1 MIWPI
6 ANFTVELLPAQEF
19 GQNISV
25 GWNMDKGSYVTVEV
39 YYNELLC
46 CKRSKINHVGSHC
59 NCLIADPAFFD
70 PDGFVHFRIYAYNN
84 VSNVTEFLEVEVL
97 TIIHNAKIS
106 ALTSYA
112 SWGIGVEGTGSQRNV
127 FPSEYPVQFDV
138 TFDGKPAN
146 VTIIDWTFNC
156 SVSSAI
162 GSENRTNFFKQFPSG
177 IAQMCDVNV
186 VLTNNISTYSTSITI
201 DLKVSLI
208 FTSLTYNGPLKPNR
222 SMTFNLLFE
231 KFGQGTCV
239 VIDMGDNS
247 SLLVFGETSCETK
260 IDASQINPNI
270 VDDPP
275 LTFSER
281 NSETSIITIEHEY
294 LAGVGSYPVKMS
306 AVNLLVNITES
317 LIAVVIPF
325 VCKYPNVTV
334 TGKIMHNFYV
344 TQKTFSSILLLFSFC

>member
-6 ANFTVELLPAQEF
+6 ANFTVEPLPAQEF

-46 CKRSKINHVGSHC
+46 CNRSNINHVGSHC
-59 NCLIADPAFFD
+59 NCLISDPIFFD
-70 PDGFVHFRIYAYNN
+70 PDGLVNFRVYAYNN
-84 VSNVTEFLEVEVL
+84 VSNVTEFVEVEVL
-97 TIIHNAKIS
+97 TIIHDANIS

-112 SWGIGVEGTGSQRNV
+112 SWGIGVEGMGSQRNI

-138 TFDGKPAN
+138 TFDGKPAH

-162 GSENRTNFFKQFPSG
+162 DSENRKNFPKQFPSD
-177 IAQMCDVNV
+177 IAQICDINV
-186 VLTNNISTYSTSITI
+186 VLTNNISTDSASITI
-201 DLKVSLI
+201 DLKESLI
-208 FTSLTYNGPLKPNR
+208 FANLTYNGPLKPNR

-247 SLLVFGETSCETK
+247 SLLVFGETSCKTN
-260 IDASQINPNI
+260 INASQINPNI

-275 LTFSER
+275 LKFPEK
-281 NSETSIITIEHEY
+281 NSETSITIEHKY
-294 LAGVGSYPVKMS
+294 LAGVGSYAVKMS
-306 AVNLLVNITES
+306 AVNLLINVTES

-334 TGKIMHNFYV
+334 TGKIMRNFLCSAKNLS
-344 TQKTFSSILLLFSFC
+344 TILLLPLC